1 MTWLV
6 PLVVSGIMYDPATKE
21 FLPNLVVFKPVM
33 IAILIAVTVPGNIWL
48 APSLRTVAGTWPSYF
63 FGTSGVGLCLI

>member
-48 APSLRTVAGTWPSYF
+48 APSLRTVAG
-63 FGTSGVGLCLI
+63 